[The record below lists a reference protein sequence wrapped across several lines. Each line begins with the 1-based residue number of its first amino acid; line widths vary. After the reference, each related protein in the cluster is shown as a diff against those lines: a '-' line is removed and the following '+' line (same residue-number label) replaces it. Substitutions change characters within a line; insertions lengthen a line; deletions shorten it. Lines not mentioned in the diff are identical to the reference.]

1 MDPSPDNQEYGD
13 IFDDIRTVFEPGEE
27 EKDIELGNFNTDESE
42 NKMLPKKSLG
52 SRKPSARRAST
63 GSWATESITKTMG
76 NMSIKAEQPHVF
88 GFAQTLLFVK
98 KSFTK
103 VSYNTLSNTST
114 IHDFAEVAFMS
125 MTMDLDHFCI
135 SLSSD
140 GMNCVIY
147 IAVPEMFGE
156 VKRLEK

>member
-1 MDPSPDNQEYGD
+1 
-13 IFDDIRTVFEPGEE
+13 
-27 EKDIELGNFNTDESE
+27 
-42 NKMLPKKSLG
+42 
-52 SRKPSARRAST
+52 
-63 GSWATESITKTMG
+63 MG
-76 NMSIKAEQPHVF
+76 NMSINAEQPHVF

-114 IHDFAEVAFMS
+114 IHDFAEVVFMS

-140 GMNCVIY
+140 GMNCMI
-147 IAVPEMFGE
+147 
-156 VKRLEK
+156 